1 MNDVNVII
9 QQTAQAVVSELK
21 KQGMLKENRQSP
33 FQKTETL
40 LYNYKAIQETIKEKY
55 LQIETIKI
63 EGTPQKSC
71 SISSFTSGGS
81 FEVKPESEKA
91 EDMIKAIENSIR
103 ITTKFMNILEAAL
116 IGLHADP
123 YYEIIPMIY
132 FEKMTREDVAD
143 FFQCDVKTVTRNKS
157 RLINILQIKLFS
169 DEFIYQLF
177 N

>member
-1 MNDVNVII
+1 MPNIDEII
-9 QQTAQAVVSELK
+9 EKTVKSAIIELK
-21 KQGMLKENRQSP
+21 KHHMIKDQQTP
-33 FQKTETL
+33 YQKAETL
-40 LYNYKAIQETIKEKY
+40 LYNYRAIQETIIEKH
-55 LQIETIKI
+55 LQIETIKT
-63 EGTPQKSC
+63 EGVPQKSC

-81 FEVKPESEKA
+81 FEVKAESEKA

-116 IGLHADP
+116 ISLHEDP
-123 YYEIIPMIY
+123 YYEIISMIY

-169 DEFIYQLF
+169 DEFIYQIF